1 MGLGGSWWELVGL
14 GGTRSRLGGSHLGVV
29 GLKNDAYQG
38 LIRVK

>member
-1 MGLGGSWWELVGL
+1 MGVGGSRWDLVRV
-14 GGTRSRLGGSHLGVV
+14 GGTWSRLGGSHLGVV